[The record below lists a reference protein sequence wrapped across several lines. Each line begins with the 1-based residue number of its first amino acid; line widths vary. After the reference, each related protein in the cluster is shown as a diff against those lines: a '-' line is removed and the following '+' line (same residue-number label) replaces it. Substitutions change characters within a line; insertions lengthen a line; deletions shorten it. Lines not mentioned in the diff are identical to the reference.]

1 MVTGDETF
9 ELKLKRQKEIRQGRG
24 KSRAVRWMKGRACI
38 KAQNYERIWLTKK
51 NKTKMP
57 EVYDAR
63 EQML

>member
-1 MVTGDETF
+1 
-9 ELKLKRQKEIRQGRG
+9 
-24 KSRAVRWMKGRACI
+24 MKGRACI